1 MKLKPLIWACL
12 GGSML
17 FLIAACSQ
25 KTLHQAEINRHLYSG
40 DVKGAYAIMNK
51 NPEKWERGKNTL
63 LYYLERGTLAWMLGE
78 HQESKDYFMM
88 SDYFIEDYYRNYAN
102 EALALF
108 TNDKVKEY
116 RGENHERILFHYY
129 QMLNFMDM
137 GENENALVQARRLN
151 LELNR
156 LKDRHKNNTK
166 RYSRDAFAYVMI
178 GLCFEANGDAENAF
192 VAYRNAERIYSE
204 DYLTNFKMDPPSQL
218 ISDLLRLAYQMG
230 YNADLDHFQKKYK
243 RQYNPQTDR
252 GGNFVFFWNTG
263 LVSIKEE
270 NRFEFVIQS
279 VNGDGWVTFYN
290 SDLGLSIP
298 VYISGSNDPNSGF
311 NDLRFIA
318 ASLPRMVGRGSLF
331 TSATIELDSNAKQ
344 IAMSL
349 AEPVSAIAN
358 KELNDRFLEEVGKML
373 ARVTAKKMAEMAARK
388 ESEGAGTIIGLLN
401 FFTERADTR
410 SWETLPDQ
418 IFYTRQPLSPG
429 QHQVKLN
436 AAGPQ
441 ANQQFTIPVNMPKYG
456 YFFEGFHTLQPATT
470 GLTR

>member
-1 MKLKPLIWACL
+1 MKLKPLLWACL

-25 KTLHQAEINRHLYSG
+25 KTLHQAEINRHLYRG
-40 DVKGAYAIMNK
+40 DVKGAYSIMTQ
-51 NPEKWERGKNTL
+51 NPHKWERGKNTL

-88 SDYFIEDYYRNYAN
+88 SDYFIEDFYRNYAN

-108 TNDKVKEY
+108 TNENVKEY

-129 QMLNFMDM
+129 QMLNFMEL

-166 RYSRDAFAYVMI
+166 RFNRDAFAYLMI
-178 GLCFEANGDAENAF
+178 GLCFEANGDDENAF
-192 VAYRNAERIYSE
+192 VAFRNAERIYAE
-204 DYLTNFKMDPPSQL
+204 DYKLNFKMNTPEQL
-218 ISDLLRLAYQMG
+218 ISDLFRLAYQMG
-230 YNADLDHFQKKYK
+230 YDGDLDYLEKTYK
-243 RQYNPQTDR
+243 RKYNPQTDQ
-252 GGNFVFFWNTG
+252 GGKFIFFWNTG

-270 NRFEFVIQS
+270 NRFEFVIQN

-311 NDLRFIA
+311 NDLRVIA
-318 ASLPRMVGRGSLF
+318 ASLPRMVNRGSLF
-331 TSATIELDSNAKQ
+331 TAASLSIDSNASP
-344 IAMSL
+344 IPLHL
-349 AEPVSAIAN
+349 AEPVSEIAN
-358 KELNDRFLEEVGKML
+358 KELSDRFLEEVGKML

-388 ESEGAGTIIGLLN
+388 ENEGAGTVLGLLN

-418 IFYTRQPLSPG
+418 IYYTRQNLSPG
-429 QHQVKLN
+429 AHQLQLHAV
-436 AAGPQ
+436 GPQ
-441 ANQQFTIPVNMPKYG
+441 HTQSFTIPVTMPKYG
-456 YFFEGFHTLQPATT
+456 YYFEGFHTLQPAMT